1 MIIINGKYFRNLQ
14 EQVLYLTELIEAI
27 KPYIAGNGITIA
39 EQTIAV
45 DPDTVQLKLTAGNG
59 IKIDGTII
67 SADLSSESIT
77 KIDITTAGVV
87 YNSTTGAKLIGNAIV
102 HYEDESIDNAS
113 MTFELPIEPGD
124 GVTIDANEANDG
136 LVISA
141 SGGSAVEVTL
151 PSGGTS
157 GTLTEE
163 QSAKL
168 LSDDNNWVS
177 INNERYIL
185 MDKEHVTG
193 MRTYTHDGFT
203 DQGMVKYFNLTVSTR
218 AFTITD
224 EYLNPHIILVGTS
237 GTIAEDYRDI
247 VKGSNCIIELQ
258 PTSGPIKYFRQIG
271 DDTTN
276 YIYAC
281 QYNQTLTRLLI
292 TKATYA
298 WSTVDLVFE
307 NAVNKVT
314 SLSASNTN
322 AQYPSAKV
330 TYDEIQKVTG
340 IANSATA
347 KANDASEVA
356 TSARSTANSA
366 KTAAE
371 QADTKAGEAKTQ
383 AASALETAD
392 QASAAANLAKST
404 ADTASTTATNAKT
417 TADEAKALAQTNE
430 TTISEVQET
439 IPTFQLS
446 GTTLTINMP
455 N

>member
-59 IKIDGTII
+59 IKIDGTTI

-77 KIDITTAGVV
+77 KIEITTAGVA
-87 YNSTTGAKLIGNAIV
+87 YSSTTGAKLIGNAIV

-124 GVTIDANEANDG
+124 GVTIDANETNDG

-141 SGGSAVEVTL
+141 SGGSAVVVTL

-185 MDKEHVTG
+185 MDKEHVIG

-218 AFTITD
+218 AFTITN

-271 DDTTN
+271 DDTTS

-314 SLSASNTN
+314 SLSASSTN
-322 AQYPSAKV
+322 AQYPSAKA
-330 TYDEIQKVTG
+330 TYDSIQAVKIT
-340 IANSATA
+340 
-347 KANDASEVA
+347 
-356 TSARSTANSA
+356 
-366 KTAAE
+366 
-371 QADTKAGEAKTQ
+371 ADT
-383 AASALETAD
+383 
-392 QASAAANLAKST
+392 AKST
-404 ADTASTTATNAKT
+404 ADTANTTANAAKT
-417 TADEAKALAQTNE
+417 LAEQNE

>member
-59 IKIDGTII
+59 IKIDGTTI

-87 YNSTTGAKLIGNAIV
+87 YSSTTGAKLIGNAIV
-102 HYEDESIDNAS
+102 HYEDKSIDNAS

-124 GVTIDANEANDG
+124 GVTIDANETNDG

-141 SGGSAVEVTL
+141 SGGSAVVVTL

-218 AFTITD
+218 AFTITN

-271 DDTTN
+271 DDTTS

-314 SLSASNTN
+314 SLSASSTN
-322 AQYPSAKV
+322 AQYPSAKA
-330 TYDEIQKVTG
+330 TYDSIQAVKTTADT
-340 IANSATA
+340 AN
-347 KANDASEVA
+347 
-356 TSARSTANSA
+356 STAN
-366 KTAAE
+366 T
-371 QADTKAGEAKTQ
+371 
-383 AASALETAD
+383 
-392 QASAAANLAKST
+392 AKST
-404 ADTASTTATNAKT
+404 ADTAKT
-417 TADEAKALAQTNE
+417 TADAAKALAETNE

-455 N
+455 NT

>member
-27 KPYIAGNGITIA
+27 QPYIAGNGITIS
-39 EQTIAV
+39 EHTIAV
-45 DPDTVQLKLTAGNG
+45 DPNSVQLKLTAGNG
-59 IKIDGTII
+59 IQIDGTTI
-67 SADLSSESIT
+67 SANISSERII

-113 MTFELPIEPGD
+113 MTFELPIEPGA
-124 GVTIDANEANDG
+124 GVNIDANETNDG

-141 SGGSAVEVTL
+141 SGGLAVEVTL

-185 MDKEHVTG
+185 MDKEHVTD
-193 MRTYTHDGFT
+193 MRTYTHDGFS

-218 AFTITD
+218 AFTITT

-258 PTSGPIKYFRQIG
+258 STTAPIKYFRQIG
-271 DDTTN
+271 EDTTS

-292 TKATYA
+292 TKSTYA
-298 WSTVDLVFE
+298 WSTVDLFFE
-307 NAVNKVT
+307 NTANKVT
-314 SLSASNTN
+314 TLSSSNTDD
-322 AQYPSAKV
+322 QYPSAKA
-330 TYDEIQKVTG
+330 TYTDIQ
-340 IANSATA
+340 AAQ
-347 KANDASEVA
+347 
-356 TSARSTANSA
+356 
-366 KTAAE
+366 TAADAA
-371 QADTKAGEAKTQ
+371 QTAATQ
-383 AASALETAD
+383 AQNKADSAY
-392 QASAAANLAKST
+392 NLANT
-404 ADTASTTATNAKT
+404 ADTASQQNASRIQIIEDTAPQFS
-417 TADEAKALAQTNE
+417 L
-430 TTISEVQET
+430 V
-439 IPTFQLS
+439 
-446 GTTLTINMP
+446 GTTLTITLP
-455 N
+455 E

>member
-59 IKIDGTII
+59 IKIDGTTI

-87 YNSTTGAKLIGNAIV
+87 YSSTTGAKLIGNAIV

-141 SGGSAVEVTL
+141 SGGSAVVVTL

-218 AFTITD
+218 AFTITN

-271 DDTTN
+271 DDTTS

-314 SLSASNTN
+314 SLSASSTN
-322 AQYPSAKV
+322 AQYPSAKA
-330 TYDEIQKVTG
+330 TYDSIQAFMT
-340 IANSATA
+340 TA
-347 KANDASEVA
+347 D
-356 TSARSTANSA
+356 TANT
-366 KTAAE
+366 TAN
-371 QADTKAGEAKTQ
+371 T
-383 AASALETAD
+383 
-392 QASAAANLAKST
+392 AKST
-404 ADTASTTATNAKT
+404 ADTAKT

>member
-14 EQVLYLTELIEAI
+14 EQVLYLTELIEAL
-27 KPYIAGNGITIA
+27 KPYIAGNGITIS
-39 EQTIAV
+39 EHIISV
-45 DPDTVQLKLTAGNG
+45 NPDTVQLKLTAGSGIQING
-59 IKIDGTII
+59 TTI
-67 SADLSSESIT
+67 SADISSERIT

-87 YNSTTGAKLIGNAIV
+87 YNSTAGARLIGNAIV

-113 MTFELPIEPGD
+113 MTFELPIEPGA
-124 GVTIDANEANDG
+124 GVNIDANETNDG

-141 SGGSAVEVTL
+141 SGGLAVEVTL

-193 MRTYTHDGFT
+193 MRTYTHDGFN
-203 DQGMVKYFNLTVSTR
+203 DQGMIKYFNLTVSTR
-218 AFTITD
+218 AFTITN

-237 GTIAEDYRDI
+237 GTISEDYRDI

-258 PTSGPIKYFRQIG
+258 STAAPIKYFRQIG
-271 DDTTN
+271 EDTTS

-292 TKATYA
+292 TKSTYA

-307 NAVNKVT
+307 NTANKVT
-314 SLSASNTN
+314 TLSSSNTDD
-322 AQYPSAKV
+322 QYPSAKA
-330 TYDEIQKVTG
+330 TYTNI
-340 IANSATA
+340 
-347 KANDASEVA
+347 KAA
-356 TSARSTANSA
+356 
-366 KTAAE
+366 
-371 QADTKAGEAKTQ
+371 Q
-383 AASALETAD
+383 
-392 QASAAANLAKST
+392 SAAGT
-404 ADTASTTATNAKT
+404 AQTTATQAQNRADSAYDLANTANIATEQNTSRIQIIEAT
-417 TADEAKALAQTNE
+417 TPQFSLE
-430 TTISEVQET
+430 
-439 IPTFQLS
+439 
-446 GTTLTINMP
+446 GTTLTITLP
-455 N
+455 A

>member
-27 KPYIAGNGITIA
+27 KPYIAGNGITIS
-39 EQTIAV
+39 EHTIAV
-45 DPDTVQLKLTAGNG
+45 DPNSVQLKLTAGNG
-59 IKIDGTII
+59 INIDGTTI
-67 SADLSSESIT
+67 SADISSNSIT

-87 YNSTTGAKLIGNAIV
+87 YNSTAGAKLIGNAIV
-102 HYEDESIDNAS
+102 HYADESIDNAS
-113 MTFELPIEPGD
+113 MTFELPIEPGA
-124 GVTIDANEANDG
+124 GVNINANETNDG

-141 SGGSAVEVTL
+141 SGGLEVEVTL

-185 MDKEHVTG
+185 MDKEHVPG

-203 DQGMVKYFNLTVSTR
+203 DQGMVKYLNLNVSTR
-218 AFTITD
+218 AFTIIN

-258 PTSGPIKYFRQIG
+258 STSDPIKYFRQIG
-271 DDTTN
+271 EDTTS

-292 TKATYA
+292 TKSTYA

-307 NAVNKVT
+307 NTTNKVT
-314 SLSASNTN
+314 TLSSSNTD
-322 AQYPSAKV
+322 AQYPSAKA
-330 TYDEIQKVTG
+330 TYTNIQAAQTAADAAQAAATLAQNRADSAYNL
-340 IANSATA
+340 AN
-347 KANDASEVA
+347 
-356 TSARSTANSA
+356 TAN
-366 KTAAE
+366 
-371 QADTKAGEAKTQ
+371 
-383 AASALETAD
+383 
-392 QASAAANLAKST
+392 
-404 ADTASTTATNAKT
+404 TASTQNASRIQIIEDTAPQFS
-417 TADEAKALAQTNE
+417 LA
-430 TTISEVQET
+430 
-439 IPTFQLS
+439 
-446 GTTLTINMP
+446 GTTLTITLP
-455 N
+455 A

>member
-45 DPDTVQLKLTAGNG
+45 DPDTVQLKLNAGNG
-59 IKIDGTII
+59 IKIDGNTI

-87 YNSTTGAKLIGNAIV
+87 YSSTTGAKLIGNAIV

-124 GVTIDANEANDG
+124 GVTIDANEANNG

-141 SGGSAVEVTL
+141 SGGSAVVITL

-218 AFTITD
+218 AFTITN

-292 TKATYA
+292 TKATFA

-314 SLSASNTN
+314 SLSASSTN
-322 AQYPSAKV
+322 AQYPSAKA
-330 TYDEIQKVTG
+330 TYDNIQAVKT
-340 IANSATA
+340 TA
-347 KANDASEVA
+347 D
-356 TSARSTANSA
+356 TANG
-366 KTAAE
+366 TAN
-371 QADTKAGEAKTQ
+371 T
-383 AASALETAD
+383 
-392 QASAAANLAKST
+392 AKST
-404 ADTASTTATNAKT
+404 ADTAKT

>member
-27 KPYIAGNGITIA
+27 KPYIAGNGITIS

-45 DPDTVQLKLTAGNG
+45 DPDSVQLKLTAGSG
-59 IKIDGTII
+59 IKIDGTTI
-67 SADLSSESIT
+67 SADIPSMESIT

-87 YNSTTGAKLIGNAIV
+87 YNSTTGAKLMGNAVV
-102 HYEDESIDNAS
+102 HYEDESVDNAS

-141 SGGSAVEVTL
+141 SGGSAVEITL
-151 PSGGTS
+151 PSGGVS

-168 LSDDNNWVS
+168 ISDDNNWVS

-218 AFTITD
+218 AFTITN
-224 EYLNPHIILVGTS
+224 EYLNPHVILVGTS

-258 PTSGPIKYFRQIG
+258 TTSGSIKYFRQIG
-271 DDTTN
+271 EDTTS

-292 TKATYA
+292 TKANYS
-298 WSTVDLVFE
+298 WSLVDLVFE

-314 SLSASNTN
+314 SLSGSSTN

-330 TYDEIQKVTG
+330 TYDSIQAV
-340 IANSATA
+340 
-347 KANDASEVA
+347 
-356 TSARSTANSA
+356 
-366 KTAAE
+366 
-371 QADTKAGEAKTQ
+371 
-383 AASALETAD
+383 
-392 QASAAANLAKST
+392 
-404 ADTASTTATNAKT
+404 KT
-417 TADEAKALAQTNE
+417 TADAAKTLAETNE

>member
-27 KPYIAGNGITIA
+27 KPYIAGNGITIS
-39 EQTIAV
+39 EHTIAV
-45 DPDTVQLKLTAGNG
+45 DPNSVQLKLTAGNG
-59 IKIDGTII
+59 INIDGTTI
-67 SADLSSESIT
+67 SADISSNSIT

-87 YNSTTGAKLIGNAIV
+87 YNSTAGAKLIGNAIV
-102 HYEDESIDNAS
+102 HYADESIDNAS
-113 MTFELPIEPGD
+113 MTFELPIEPGA
-124 GVTIDANEANDG
+124 GVNINANETNDG

-141 SGGSAVEVTL
+141 SGGLEVEVTL

-185 MDKEHVTG
+185 MDKEHVPG

-203 DQGMVKYFNLTVSTR
+203 DQGMVKYLNLNVSTR
-218 AFTITD
+218 AFTIIN

-258 PTSGPIKYFRQIG
+258 STSDPIKYFRQIG
-271 DDTTN
+271 EDTTS

-292 TKATYA
+292 TKSTYA

-307 NAVNKVT
+307 NTTNKVT
-314 SLSASNTN
+314 TLSSSNTD
-322 AQYPSAKV
+322 AQYPSAKA
-330 TYDEIQKVTG
+330 TYTNIQ
-340 IANSATA
+340 AAQ
-347 KANDASEVA
+347 
-356 TSARSTANSA
+356 
-366 KTAAE
+366 TAAD
-371 QADTKAGEAKTQ
+371 AAQ
-383 AASALETAD
+383 AAATLAQNRADSAYNLANTAD
-392 QASAAANLAKST
+392 IASTQNASRIQIIE
-404 ADTASTTATNAKT
+404 DTAPQFS
-417 TADEAKALAQTNE
+417 LA
-430 TTISEVQET
+430 
-439 IPTFQLS
+439 
-446 GTTLTINMP
+446 GTTLTITLP
-455 N
+455 A